1 MNENKNRELVGKYH
15 SRFLG
20 ADDDLFT
27 RFTPQP
33 VLLYTPVRNLPL
45 QGYGQRFDLLAIV
58 TEKTVAISFGDAAA
72 KEIPQLETFLQTDGI
87 SLSDA
92 IYQSFNTKPIHS
104 IKYYFNGKAQE
115 INAARLLTSSDYLA
129 FETFFRLNNPDA
141 KDITWLRGYFEEMIS
156 EKTCCG
162 VFMDRQLVSCTDS
175 PTVPFMTDFIR
186 EIGINTLKQ
195 YRNQGF
201 AKDAC
206 SCAIREITKQGK
218 IPIWSTDASNIPS
231 QKLAESLGFEKW
243 GESYS
248 VALNKLS

>member
-1 MNENKNRELVGKYH
+1 MNENESRELVGKYH

-27 RFTPQP
+27 RFTPEP
-33 VLLYTPVRNLPL
+33 VLLYTPARNLPL
-45 QGYGQRFDLLAIV
+45 QGYGQCYDLLAIV
-58 TEKTVAISFGDAAA
+58 TEKTTAISYGNAAA
-72 KEIPQLETFLQTDGI
+72 EKISQLYTLLLTDTIPIYE
-87 SLSDA
+87 A
-92 IYQSFNTKPIHS
+92 IRKVFNIKPICS
-104 IKYYFNGKAQE
+104 IKYFFNGEAQKE
-115 INAARLLTSSDYLA
+115 TSARLLASSDYTA
-129 FETFFRLNNPDA
+129 FETFFKTNNPNA
-141 KDITWLRGYFEEMIS
+141 KDITWLQNYFEEMIS

-175 PTVPFMTDFIR
+175 PTVPFMSDNIK

-231 QKLAESLGFEKW
+231 QKLAVSLGFEKW